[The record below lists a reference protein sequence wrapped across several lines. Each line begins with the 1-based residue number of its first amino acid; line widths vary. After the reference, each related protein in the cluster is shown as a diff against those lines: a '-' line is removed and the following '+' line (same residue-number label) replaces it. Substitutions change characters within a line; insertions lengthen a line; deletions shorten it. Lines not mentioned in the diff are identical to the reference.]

1 MPSDNVELIRR
12 GYESFNRGDLD
23 DVFALLDPEI
33 EWVTADRVPFAGTYR
48 GHDDVRG
55 LLRDQQEV
63 FGEITMEPYELFEKG
78 DKVVA
83 FVRQRARGHAS
94 GAEIEIVV
102 GHLWTVRDGRAV
114 RFEGFPER
122 EKALEAADLPPR
134 R

>member
-1 MPSDNVELIRR
+1 MSSENVELLRS
-12 GYESFNRGDLD
+12 GYDAFNRGDLD
-23 DVFALLDPEI
+23 AVFKLLDPEI
-33 EWVTADRVPFAGTYR
+33 EWVTTDRVPFAGTYR
-48 GHDDVRG
+48 GHDDVRA

-63 FGEITMEPYELFEKG
+63 FGEITMEPYEFFEAG
-78 DKVVA
+78 DSVVA
-83 FVRQRARGHAS
+83 FVRQRARGQTS

-122 EKALEAADLPPR
+122 EKALEAAGLPPR